1 MTSFSRFT
9 VAILSVLISLIVAG
23 CSSSTKQ
30 PGIKLV
36 GNMSLV
42 SVASRYDQS
51 YKLLLQS
58 DTAALFVLPDYV
70 IETFG
75 NDSILIAKCIN
86 EKGAINYYKLIHWS
100 GQHPEN
106 ISSILVT
113 EYNTIRDSS
122 KITFNFTDDV
132 RYNWR

>member
-1 MTSFSRFT
+1 MTSFSSFT
-9 VAILSVLISLIVAG
+9 FAKLSVVIILLFIACAPDI
-23 CSSSTKQ
+23 KQ

-36 GNMSLV
+36 GNMFLV
-42 SVASRYDQS
+42 GVASQFDQS
-51 YKLLLQS
+51 YKLILQN
-58 DTAALFVLPDYV
+58 DTADIFVLPDYI

-75 NDSILIAKCIN
+75 NDSMLIAKCIN

-106 ISSILVT
+106 INSVLVD
-113 EYNTIRDSS
+113 EYNKIRDSS

-132 RYNWR
+132 RYNWK